1 MSLKPLLR
9 KLLLIDLIK
18 GLKVTFNYQAPVRQS
33 RSSTHWRDLS
43 SLSAT
48 GACRG

>member
-18 GLKVTFNYQAPVRQS
+18 GLQGHVQLP
-33 RSSTHWRDLS
+33 
-43 SLSAT
+43 
-48 GACRG
+48 GAK